1 MLLMSSSLALD
12 LSTTSIR
19 LVAMSSV
26 LVWAVAKSA
35 FSSKQT
41 IPGHGSFT
49 GAPLILPCSIN
60 AYVFLLSHIDWHLE
74 AGFAVVFAED
84 PAGIVDGPKSVII
97 PDAWKQLCPAYLALP
112 PEFQ

>member
-1 MLLMSSSLALD
+1 MSSSPALD
-12 LSTTSIR
+12 PSTTSTH

-26 LVWAVAKSA
+26 LVWVVAKYV

-41 IPGHGSFT
+41 IPGHGSST
-49 GAPLILPCSIN
+49 GAPFILPCSIN
-60 AYVFLLSHIDWHLE
+60 VHALLLSHIDWHLE